1 LEVKTGTRLIA
12 LILAHALTAVCLAD
26 EPPGIEHQPIPCT
39 VPDAPFTVCAN
50 VSDDEE
56 VRKVRVFFR
65 AERAKYF
72 NMSEMVFGGLNYC
85 ATLPAPRKGK
95 AHTIEYYVQ
104 ATDSALHFESS
115 PVYQILVQDAG
126 VCAFPPIEK
135 DAERVASIVVY
146 ATIKKQGKK
155 LHKAFVREGV
165 TFVPVSK

>member
-1 LEVKTGTRLIA
+1 MRLR
-12 LILAHALTAVCLAD
+12 LGVLTFVCAACAICGAD
-26 EPPGIEHQPIPCT
+26 EPPRIEHQPIPCT
-39 VPDAPFTVCAN
+39 VPGSPFTVCAT

-72 NMSEMVFGGLNYC
+72 NMAEMTFGGLNYC

-95 AHTIEYYVQ
+95 LRRIEYYVQ

-115 PVYQILVQDAG
+115 SIYQIFVQEGG

-135 DAERVASIVVY
+135 NAARAASIVVY
-146 ATIKKQGKK
+146 ATMKEQGKK
-155 LHKAFVREGV
+155 LHDVFSREGV
-165 TFVPVSK
+165 KFVSVAK